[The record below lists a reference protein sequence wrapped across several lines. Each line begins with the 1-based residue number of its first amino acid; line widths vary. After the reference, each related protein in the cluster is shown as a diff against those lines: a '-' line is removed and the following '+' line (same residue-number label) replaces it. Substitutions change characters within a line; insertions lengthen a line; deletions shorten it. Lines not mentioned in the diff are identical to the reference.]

1 MPSYPLGLSFL
12 WAYVF
17 HTFSRRLVV
26 WGFARLVCFS
36 ESWGFRAQRTGD
48 GLSPAVLLGGDSTD
62 VAKARNRAART
73 LPVIVGFTVGC
84 GLGAACEAALG
95 TWSLALPAGL
105 AMLAFAIGFAA
116 ELDDG
121 PH

>member
-1 MPSYPLGLSFL
+1 LRKPFRGNLANPRGTAGNDHRLALNQKSPYRL
-12 WAYVF
+12 
-17 HTFSRRLVV
+17 RRKSIA
-26 WGFARLVCFS
+26 G
-36 ESWGFRAQRTGD
+36 
-48 GLSPAVLLGGDSTD
+48 
-62 VAKARNRAART
+62 KACNLAART

-116 ELDDG
+116 ERDDG